1 MVFHFITAPITKT
14 TKKQKRKGWDIIHPR
29 PFSERSFAMLII
41 CNRNDLLK
49 AVGIVSK
56 AVSVR
61 TTMPILEDILLDA
74 EGDTLTL
81 LGNDLEMGIQTC
93 IEAVVR
99 AEGSAAVNARMF
111 SEIIRRL
118 PDEDVKLETTDDNHM
133 TIECARSKFTI
144 GILPGRDFP
153 RLPEIKHEKEIM
165 VSQSILRSMINNT
178 IFSIA
183 PENSGRPV
191 LTGELFDIRDGYL
204 YIVAVDGFRISMRRT
219 MVQCSQNFKVTVPG
233 KALSEINK
241 ILETEEDSIA
251 TIVFTGK
258 HALFTMNRT
267 VVLTRLLEGNFL
279 NYERNL
285 AMEFKTKVTVD
296 RRELLSSVDRA
307 ALISRESKN
316 SPIRLEID
324 EEKIVITSNAETGSS
339 REEVPV
345 KIEGEGLTIAFNP
358 KYYLD
363 ALKAA
368 EGDEVVINYASA
380 LTPCII
386 EATEGS
392 DYKYFI
398 LPIRLHS

>member
-1 MVFHFITAPITKT
+1 
-14 TKKQKRKGWDIIHPR
+14 
-29 PFSERSFAMLII
+29 MLII

-81 LGNDLEMGIQTC
+81 LGNDLEMGIQTS

-133 TIECARSKFTI
+133 TIECARSQFTI

>member
-1 MVFHFITAPITKT
+1 
-14 TKKQKRKGWDIIHPR
+14 
-29 PFSERSFAMLII
+29 MLII

-81 LGNDLEMGIQTC
+81 LGNDLEMGIQTS

-118 PDEDVKLETTDDNHM
+118 PDEDVKLETSEDNHM

-144 GILPGRDFP
+144 GILPGKDIP
-153 RLPEIKHEKEIM
+153 RLPEVKHEKEIM
-165 VSQSILRSMINNT
+165 VSQSILRSMISNT

-219 MVQCSQNFKVTVPG
+219 PVQCDQNFKVTVPG

-241 ILETEEDSIA
+241 ILEAEEDSIA

-258 HALFTMNRT
+258 HALFMMNQT
-267 VVLTRLLEGNFL
+267 IVLTRLLEGNFL

-296 RRELLSSVDRA
+296 RKEMLSSVDRA

-316 SPIRLEID
+316 SPIRLEIND
-324 EEKIVITSNAETGSS
+324 GKIIITSNAETGSS

-345 KIEGEGLTIAFNP
+345 QIEGEGLTIAFNP